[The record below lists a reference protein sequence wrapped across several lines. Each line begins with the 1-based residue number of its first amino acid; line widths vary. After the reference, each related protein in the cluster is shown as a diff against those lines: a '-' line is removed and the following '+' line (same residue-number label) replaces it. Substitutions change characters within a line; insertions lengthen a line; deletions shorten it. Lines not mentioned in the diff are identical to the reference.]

1 MTGDPKLDLFRDGPQ
16 CVKTATRW
24 FSQGCAPA

>member
-16 CVKTATRW
+16 CVKTATRT
-24 FSQGCAPA
+24 S